1 MGREASVLIFSMVSN
16 LVIAVFKIVG
26 GILFQFGS
34 LLADG
39 LQTFSDF
46 VTDVVSF
53 LGAKFSKKQP
63 TRSHPFGF
71 GKVEYLTNLFVG
83 VLLLL
88 LSIFI
93 IINGIF
99 STWHIPE
106 LLVLW
111 LLIICFIIKVI
122 VK

>member
-53 LGAKFSKKQP
+53 LGAKFSKSNRLGVIPLGLEKWNILQIYLW
-63 TRSHPFGF
+63 
-71 GKVEYLTNLFVG
+71 EYCCFCCLS
-83 VLLLL
+83 LLL
-88 LSIFI
+88 
-93 IINGIF
+93 
-99 STWHIPE
+99 
-106 LLVLW
+106 
-111 LLIICFIIKVI
+111 
-122 VK
+122 

>member
-46 VTDVVSF
+46 VTD
-53 LGAKFSKKQP
+53 
-63 TRSHPFGF
+63 
-71 GKVEYLTNLFVG
+71 
-83 VLLLL
+83 
-88 LSIFI
+88 LSLI
-93 IINGIF
+93 
-99 STWHIPE
+99 HI
-106 LLVLW
+106 
-111 LLIICFIIKVI
+111 
-122 VK
+122 